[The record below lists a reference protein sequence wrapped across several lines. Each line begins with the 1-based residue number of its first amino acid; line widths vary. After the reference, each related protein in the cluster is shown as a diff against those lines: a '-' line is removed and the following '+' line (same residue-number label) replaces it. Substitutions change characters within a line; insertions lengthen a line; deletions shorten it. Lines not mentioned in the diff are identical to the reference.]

1 MLAAGIAACGGGGGG
16 GGTGITPTPPPTPTP
31 TPTSA
36 TLQTT
41 IPAGGGTIGL
51 PAFAGYSG
59 SINTSTA
66 LAGGGSTVTI
76 TGQTTTPSGLIAVSG
91 AVRRI
96 LSTNTP
102 LIYYT
107 VTFASNVTLSSS
119 PGFTITLPSAPAAGQ
134 AYYIAEQGPTSGGVW
149 LYGALGPAAVSGS
162 TLTFASTA
170 GTISIPAGTYYFCL
184 YSTAAPTPT
193 PTPSGSPT
201 PSPSPTPTPT
211 AGPPTPSA
219 TFTPRTS
226 STGRT
231 LSVYSILSNPSGLAV
246 TVGGQASCN
255 GVTPTTCTPAFSNTP
270 YPISIA
276 PNNGNATFTYTTDQT
291 ANGNHLV
298 YYNQNADTN
307 GSIGS
312 VSATSVTRTPLSL
325 SREDFSGTPRFAP
338 QRHAG
343 RAVYSSS
350 RVAVQYLVSGLLMG
364 GRHAQDVERS
374 EGVQRGVDVGF
385 NRRGQVTR
393 IVDVPSGSS
402 VASLVSRLKSHAE
415 VVSAEALQLRYK
427 TSVSPVTPN
436 DTHYA
441 TTQWDMFRIFA
452 NYAWAYTTGTPQ
464 TVNVVLNSTT
474 YTCTP
479 TGGIAIAILDTGADI
494 GHQDLAGKFTC
505 GERVIGG
512 TISYGPSAAQ
522 DTDGHGT
529 NVSGIAAADT
539 NNGFGFAGVGYN
551 VSLQIYKIFPDG
563 PNPTADTGDE
573 AQAIY
578 DAVSRGVRVISMSL
592 GGGQSGG
599 FDPVERDAVEYALS
613 QNVVVV
619 AAAGNE
625 TATTLDLP
633 AGYDGV
639 ISVGAT
645 SLNDAANPKTYLD
658 PPGDPDV
665 VASYSN
671 SGPRLTLV
679 APGGD
684 PPACETIPTP
694 NCNTNPPPGYPPYTG
709 IDVLHWIENI
719 YTRTPFDPTQSCS
732 NINDCRALYAGT
744 SQATPHVSG
753 AVALLLSKN
762 PNLTVAQVTQI
773 LESTADE
780 IGDSREGHGRL
791 NLYRAMAVVAGDST
805 IAPLSPLPTNVNFVA
820 FAYTN
825 SGGTIPTIIDQTYT
839 KGVPVASNGMFRIA
853 DIQSSVGT
861 YHCAVWADMNGDGK
875 VDAGDWF
882 GVATGTGTGS
892 APCTFVTGIVAH
904 PVSAGFTLP

>member
-1 MLAAGIAACGGGGGG
+1 MKRPALFPFAAISTLALGAFVAGCGGGGSGPG
-16 GGTGITPTPPPTPTP
+16 PVPTNSPT
-31 TPTSA
+31 
-36 TLQTT
+36 
-41 IPAGGGTIGL
+41 
-51 PAFAGYSG
+51 
-59 SINTSTA
+59 N
-66 LAGGGSTVTI
+66 
-76 TGQTTTPSGLIAVSG
+76 
-91 AVRRI
+91 
-96 LSTNTP
+96 
-102 LIYYT
+102 
-107 VTFASNVTLSSS
+107 
-119 PGFTITLPSAPAAGQ
+119 
-134 AYYIAEQGPTSGGVW
+134 
-149 LYGALGPAAVSGS
+149 
-162 TLTFASTA
+162 
-170 GTISIPAGTYYFCL
+170 
-184 YSTAAPTPT
+184 
-193 PTPSGSPT
+193 SPT
-201 PSPSPTPTPT
+201 PNGVPS
-211 AGPPTPSA
+211 GPQA

-226 STGRT
+226 GTGQT
-231 LSVYSILSNPSGLAV
+231 LSQYSIQSNPSGLAI

-255 GVTPTTCTPAFSNTP
+255 GVPPKTCPPLFSNTP

-291 ANGNHLV
+291 GNGNHLV

-312 VSATSVTRTPLSL
+312 VSTTSVTRTPLSL

-343 RAVYSSS
+343 RAIYSSS
-350 RVAVQYLVSGLLMG
+350 RVAVQYLVSGLQMG

-374 EGVQRGVDVGF
+374 EGVQSGVDVGF

-393 IVDVPSGSS
+393 IVNVPSGSS

-427 TSVSPVTPN
+427 TSMSPVTPN

-512 TISYGPSAAQ
+512 TITYGPAAAQ

-625 TATTLDLP
+625 MATTLDLP

-645 SLNDAANPKTYLD
+645 SLNDTANPKTYLD

-684 PPACETIPTP
+684 PPACETISTP
-694 NCNTNPPPGYPPYTG
+694 NCTGYTG

-719 YTRTPFDPTQSCS
+719 YTRTPFDPANACS
-732 NINDCRALYAGT
+732 NVNDCRALYAGT

-773 LESTADE
+773 LESTADD
-780 IGDSREGHGRL
+780 IVDPRQGHGRL
-791 NLYRAMAVVAGDST
+791 NLYRAMAVVAGDN
-805 IAPLSPLPTNVNFVA
+805 AQPGNGGLPLPTNVNFVA

-825 SGGTIPTIIDQTYT
+825 SGGTVPTIVNVTYT
-839 KGVPVASNGMFRIA
+839 KGVPVASNGTFRIA
-853 DIQSSVGT
+853 DIQSTTGT
-861 YHCAVWADMNGDGK
+861 YHCAVWADTNGDGK

-892 APCTFVTGIVAH
+892 APCTSVTGIVAH